1 MPRIPETAMHNVIIT
16 GPMWSAK
23 VDILKLAN
31 PEQDW
36 AFRTLFVDLTA
47 RDRLGQSTSLLPG
60 TMIVLGVV
68 RQVTI
73 QLGNQPG
80 SGYEWRRSEHLPVP
94 TLDERSQTQL
104 RDLITTGQCSLL
116 LVQADP
122 DGWPTQ
128 FPQRQPMSYFPT
140 SLTCL
145 AGEIFLGLGGL
156 EAQGQAV
163 EHLYTKLF
171 LQLAVE
177 AFEQRHGND
186 RTTVQPS
193 RLLSQVSVH
202 GSGLSL
208 YGQVQLPW
216 QADQIAAPFLLT
228 RDFPQRYNHPILRLR
243 PEKNRLT
250 QEEVTSWVSAWNQ
263 LSGYLN
269 PNHPLNKQV
278 RADQLPQWVTLELT
292 TPNQVPDLFWLF
304 RLENALPKLR
314 FEPDEFSLLVSDRPP
329 YDGQNPPD
337 SLARIAPAWVE
348 IDGNGDSLTINFDT
362 QPESI
367 ATASSAPE
375 VDRLSYTYQ
384 VTESETGTQSEEFFS
399 ATELRTA
406 FSPVE
411 VPQFLRK
418 IQGRPE
424 SDYALDDITI
434 SKPPQASAAQQG
446 SDSDDQQNGTINPWL
461 LWGFMP
467 LQNGWAQLP
476 FLNLTEQLYLDLD
489 LDGAA
494 ASSEATQ
501 SLLQGAVALGNETV
515 LSTYLDE
522 QPWNLTLT
530 DADRI
535 HGNWKYG
542 CPNARTNAQTNNSWV
557 LRKIKLDIENP
568 TAIFNGLLWLSTQA
582 PRIIDAIPDLD
593 NWVNGLQ
600 SFALRTARPDRD
612 LFPSLM
618 LMVVNLQFNARPVTP
633 RVKPSAE
640 LANWQINYRFDE
652 RTIERFRPLLKLI
665 TGQEDLSS
673 LFVQSPLI
681 WQRHDHLPMVQAL
694 PLTQSQTPPNHPS
707 ASRQLVPYEIPLLQ
721 PELAQSEG
729 LQFTATG
736 ANTWLRLVDANRDTL
751 VSATE
756 WKSQPDLPLVSLSLP
771 GLQLVPSQSNHEL
784 VCQYRFDL
792 PYTDE
797 INAFAQLP
805 EPPQNPEFVSP
816 LPQSPPPEPPY
827 PLIRDTYATHWRR
840 LSERASLSSADG
852 TLAFDLN
859 DSANEQGKHDLQHLI
874 EPYVWSV
881 QPTFQLE
888 NYPGSLSLANSSTL
902 ELEGDSALKG
912 ISGQFAVNGRQ
923 LTRLENS
930 APNGSDTFAVTAGS
944 LAAKLTP
951 QGLHDQRGL
960 VRGLTQMDKDESW
973 LQTPVVFYKTAEQ
986 ELAYALTT
994 TAKPI
999 SLQVGNQQWEM
1010 WFRDLPLRLAQA
1022 THSETGQFLRQARLS
1037 PHVQDVNDPE
1047 SRSRDFD
1054 FLSGYEWRIAV
1065 HTPAEKDPS
1074 EGKPL
1079 SYLPLFGLHFY
1090 PLTLEQVDLRQGK
1103 PERVIVIGRLQLPL
1117 REIKE
1122 LEDFSNAVQLE
1133 FSVESANQDLSLK
1146 AVTLVGFT
1154 GDQNPAS
1161 GSTEG
1166 EWPLALNQGE
1176 AFDAPMLVWR
1186 TIALQQDDS
1195 GPFIEIKDA
1204 FLKFVLFDY
1213 LWNVPLKPED
1223 NSEGA
1228 VLRFPQKQTSQT
1240 QTNCSHKYSI
1250 PVSDQALYLLPKLL
1264 TLEINLQTKNH
1275 TVELDLD
1282 IQLGST
1288 DSNRNSFEAKVQFPI
1303 LKDGKPTVPIWQTGH
1318 LLGVIP
1324 LTVANHQLTTNH
1336 QAFQFHWETASV
1348 TNAPQLLP
1356 GIMLDTEP
1364 DGKPS
1369 LPGFVALTFD
1379 LQSPK
1384 QPESSTDE
1392 SDIPL
1397 LTLTSAFVEALLSCK
1412 WGEFLQTDVPE
1423 QATSNTTDRKTQVFG
1438 SSAGDLICS
1447 YTADW
1452 SASATANQAEGS
1464 KAPTWQET
1472 LIFNGMLEIKN
1483 LISWPE
1489 ELEFDSQATTP
1500 TVLLPSLPKN
1510 LEQRIL
1516 KHRRHSLRI
1525 LLNQHVLP
1533 CTQIIQNHDSDSQ
1546 TIFDWI
1552 ADAAWE
1558 FLAVVEHQLIDSE
1571 IQQTANG
1578 TPKIKGDRRWT
1589 VTQPIRCFTPVKF
1602 KQELEKL
1609 NNTYTPDPAT
1619 GIDKS
1624 GSGFFDPVFRKALID
1639 ELDQL
1644 CQQPHPLLL
1653 IEASAHFWLNQ
1664 TPLTTLS
1671 PTTLQFLS
1679 NGAQLGILSS
1689 PDHYSPSD
1697 PIHPDWLLLTLPFL
1711 GRLQLSG
1718 NDGLDQSSS
1727 QPQVSS
1733 PLQVDPILCLKHYP
1747 EPAKLALMLATWQ
1760 PTTSDGTPIRLAISS
1775 VDTATGR
1782 TWARLDPLALQES
1795 WFRLQHP
1802 VAEPPTERLQS
1813 VIAAQPNSP
1822 ARLSRLAALKQNIA
1836 SYRQAVPPLPTN
1848 HSGSQL
1854 PEPAQAIKT
1863 GPLRRTG
1870 LPILALPQEGM
1881 LPADLQV
1888 LYLFQGGSG
1897 SRVMDRSGVGEPLDL
1912 DLMERSGGQEP
1923 PWRWEGDGLRL
1934 LRSSILITNRPATK
1948 LINACR
1954 STQELTIEVWLELD
1968 ADQTRATRLAPI
1980 VSLSND
1986 PNNRYFTLSQ
1996 GGRDNQSGGDLFSI
2010 RLRTDST
2017 THSDGTRSAAGTPL
2031 DRTAPIATDPGSAK
2045 AGLSHIVF
2053 TRQSNG
2059 LMKVYI
2065 DGQERASNTLLNGLF
2080 PVYHGQ
2086 NSDQTFRLGLGNE
2099 ILGNSPW
2106 LGKYYRVAI
2115 YSRALTV
2122 AEVQS
2127 QFSQGYVVWAASGLQ
2142 IATSKLTEAPVT
2154 LSRYAAATLL
2164 TTTPPSAQLQA
2175 QSLAISPYLGL
2186 MFQPAAKNYTPSLV
2200 SAELLCLNRATKTLR
2215 PIASHLWEVPSS
2227 STPEELLQTSIDWA
2241 KEIHARLCPESPV
2254 AVLRFRE
2261 IRRLASETDPFAAPI
2276 VTSYSY
2282 QIISDL
2288 AITELPLKRVFQLR
2302 SQLPQLRFS
2311 EGQWG
2316 GTSLPSQ
2323 FQPSELAPSQTI
2335 QLFELAPPQTIG
2347 VQPIYL
2353 TERPGQGAWPWG
2365 LSSLRVSVRHAAQGV
2380 TGRLDATSNRTLWW
2394 QAPQYTVQYRTN
2406 TNGIAAGLPDMFRA
2420 RAISSLLP
2428 TALKPQMPAIDMT
2441 ETFAIRTET
2450 RDQKTVVK
2458 SKAESH
2464 WQAVL
2469 PSMMRYLLIGDRPGV
2484 FFNLRNQLLRQGG
2497 LNPVA
2502 TTPDSL
2508 QNSAENFSNH
2518 SVFVSGS
2525 VPVQHRMPRP
2535 VPLPPN
2541 PEQGRPDSLALQP
2554 WASYFHPTRT
2564 VWVTDSPAD
2573 EAFLAAD
2580 LIQNKPARGLRLRL
2594 TEPSSGAIPAN
2605 WDGYLKFKLASYRGA
2620 GNQPTPLVD
2629 WEVSEMS
2636 ALVGNQT
2643 FTFIFIPYDL
2653 KLWKNSE
2660 DIPQT
2665 GQASVNL
2672 VQSPNSTSTAPTYQ
2686 VRIFD
2691 AKGVK
2696 IIDKA
2701 NIPSQDL
2708 IPAHLKQL
2716 LEDTF
2721 RKLAG
2726 VNSEEIRTVQNRR
2739 LSPVVQEELVQTILN
2754 WELEFRISHLPA
2766 LKDQLALLADGS
2778 PLSIQA
2784 RVRPKPDANG
2794 LDDGFQQSLSFA
2806 LRLTSDRTLPLP
2818 LRPQF
2823 LQFEDPEYNRQL
2835 ASSTAHSFSQIT
2847 VPGSTQLVG
2856 LRLATDRREYNPD
2869 TLLTWRYDWADTE
2882 PNPAFKPE
2890 EIDAMF
2896 QARRLQIKR
2905 IRKGG
2910 EALLSLPSSSPT
2922 NLNTGVLYQL
2932 SLSQLTQSDRG
2943 TTASAVLQP
2952 NDILQLT
2959 LQLFQDAQATQLSH
2973 VLVLTVNIVANSV
2986 QPVPNAAYGLLR
2998 RNPDGSVECVRFAWG
3013 VMPDRVDLVNPN
3025 DLRTEVVRRRALFR
3039 WIDTKR
3045 SEHHVM
3051 YEIQKITQTGS
3062 TNGCVAKTF

>member
-1 MPRIPETAMHNVIIT
+1 MPRIPDTAMHNVTIT

-23 VDILKLAN
+23 VDILKLVN

-47 RDRLGQSTSLLPG
+47 RDRLGQSNSLLPG
-60 TMIVLGVV
+60 TMILLGVV

-73 QLGNQPG
+73 QLGNQSS

-94 TLDERSQTQL
+94 PLNEQSQTQL
-104 RDLITTGQCSLL
+104 RELITTGQCSLL

-128 FPQRQPMSYFPT
+128 FPQRQPMPYFPT

-171 LQLAVE
+171 LQLAVA

-186 RTTVQPS
+186 QTDRARVQPS

-228 RDFPQRYNHPILRLR
+228 QDFPQRYNHPILRLR

-278 RADQLPQWVTLELT
+278 RSDQLPQWVTLELT

-304 RLENALPKLR
+304 RSENALPKLR

-434 SKPPQASAAQQG
+434 SKPPQATAAQQG

-522 QPWNLTLT
+522 QPWNLTVT

-542 CPNARTNAQTNNSWV
+542 RPNAQTNAQTNNSWV
-557 LRKIKLDIENP
+557 LREIKLDLENP
-568 TAIFNGLLWLSTQA
+568 TTIFNGLLWLSTQA
-582 PRIIDAIPDLD
+582 PRLVDAIPDLD
-593 NWVNGLQ
+593 NWVNGLR

-612 LFPSLM
+612 LFPSPM
-618 LMVVNLQFNARPVTP
+618 LMAVQNLQLKARPASS
-633 RVKPSAE
+633 RVQPSAE
-640 LANWQINYRFDE
+640 LANWQLNYRLDQRPVEKFGGSTVYE
-652 RTIERFRPLLKLI
+652 QMQQKFLSRRFLD
-665 TGQEDLSS
+665 Q
-673 LFVQSPLI
+673 QPLI
-681 WQRHDHLPMVQAL
+681 WQRHARLPMIQAL
-694 PLTQSQTPPNHPS
+694 PLTQLQSPANYPS
-707 ASRQLVPYEIPLLQ
+707 SSRQLVPYEIPFLQ
-721 PELAQSEG
+721 ANSTLSQG

-736 ANTWLRLVDANRDTL
+736 STMWLRLADANRDAL
-751 VSATE
+751 APASE
-756 WKSQPDLPLVSLSLP
+756 WKSQPDLPLVALSLP
-771 GLQLVPSQSNHEL
+771 GLQLVPSQSTQEL

-805 EPPQNPEFVSP
+805 EPPQSPEFVSP

-827 PLIRDTYATHWRR
+827 PLVRDTYATHWQR

-852 TLAFDLN
+852 TLALDLN
-859 DSANEQGKHDLQHLI
+859 ESTNEQGKPDLRHLI

-888 NYPGSLSLANSSTL
+888 NYPGHLSLANGSTL
-902 ELEGDSALKG
+902 ELKDNSALEG
-912 ISGQFAVNGRQ
+912 ISGQFSVSGRQ

-930 APNGSDTFAVTAGS
+930 APHDSDTFAVTAGS

-960 VRGLTQMDKDESW
+960 VRGLTQMDEDELW

-999 SLQVGNQQWEM
+999 SLQVGNQQWQM

-1022 THSETGQFLRQARLS
+1022 TQSETGQFLRQARLS
-1037 PHVQDVNDPE
+1037 PYVQDVNDPE
-1047 SRSRDFD
+1047 ARSRDFD
-1054 FLSGYEWRIAV
+1054 FLSGYEWRLAA
-1065 HTPAEKDPS
+1065 PNPSQDDPS
-1074 EGKPL
+1074 NTSPSKNTSL

-1090 PLTLEQVDLRQGK
+1090 PLTLEQVELRQGK
-1103 PERVIVIGRLQLPL
+1103 PERVVMIGRLQLPL
-1117 REIKE
+1117 RDIKE
-1122 LEDFSNAVQLE
+1122 LEDFSNAVRLE
-1133 FSVESANQDLSLK
+1133 FSVEGGNQDLSLK
-1146 AVTLVGFT
+1146 AVTLVGLT
-1154 GDQNPAS
+1154 GDQNAAS
-1161 GSTEG
+1161 EGAEG

-1223 NSEGA
+1223 NLEGP
-1228 VLRFPQKQTSQT
+1228 VLRFPQEQTSQG
-1240 QTNCSHKYSI
+1240 QTNRSHKYSI

-1264 TLEINLQTKNH
+1264 TLEINLQTRNH

-1303 LKDGKPTVPIWQTGH
+1303 LKDGKPADPIWQAGH

-1336 QAFQFHWETASV
+1336 QAFQFHWKTASL

-1356 GIMLDTEP
+1356 GITLDTEP

-1379 LQSPK
+1379 LRSSK

-1412 WGEFLQTDVPE
+1412 WGEFLQTDAPN
-1423 QATSNTTDRKTQVFG
+1423 QATLKPTASITQVFG
-1438 SSAGDLICS
+1438 SSAGDLTCS

-1472 LIFNGMLEIKN
+1472 LIFNGILEIKN
-1483 LISWPE
+1483 LISCPE
-1489 ELEFDSQATTP
+1489 ELKLDSQATTP

-1533 CTQIIQNHDSDSQ
+1533 CTQIIQNHDSASQ

-1571 IQQTANG
+1571 IQQTSNG

-1644 CQQPHPLLL
+1644 CQQPHPLFL

-1671 PTTLQFLS
+1671 PTTLQFLP

-1711 GRLQLSG
+1711 GRLQLPG

-1733 PLQVDPILCLKHYP
+1733 PLQVDPILCLNRDP
-1747 EPAKLALMLATWQ
+1747 EPAKLALMLTTWQ
-1760 PTTSDGTPIRLAISS
+1760 PITSDGTPLRLAISNI
-1775 VDTATGR
+1775 DTATGR

-1802 VAEPPTERLQS
+1802 VVEPPAERLQS

-1848 HSGSQL
+1848 HSGSQP

-1863 GPLRRTG
+1863 EPLRRTG
-1870 LPILALPQEGM
+1870 LPILALPQEGA

-1912 DLMERSGGQEP
+1912 DLMERSSGQEP

-1934 LRSSILITNRPATK
+1934 LRSSILIANRPATK

-1954 STQELTIEVWLELD
+1954 STQELTVEVWLELD

-1980 VSLSND
+1980 VTLSND
-1986 PNNRYFTLSQ
+1986 PNNRYFTLAQ
-1996 GGRDNQSGGDLFSI
+1996 GGRDNQSGGDLFSV

-2017 THSDGTRSAAGTPL
+2017 THSDGTRAAAGTPL

-2080 PVYHGQ
+2080 PVYRGQ

-2127 QFSQGYVVWAASGLQ
+2127 QFSQGYAVWAAPGLQ
-2142 IATSKLTEAPVT
+2142 IATSKLAQAPVT

-2164 TTTPPSAQLQA
+2164 TTAPPSAQLQA

-2186 MFQPAAKNYTPSLV
+2186 IFQPAAKDYTLSLV
-2200 SAELLCLNRATKTLR
+2200 SAELLCLNQATKTLR
-2215 PIASHLWEVPSS
+2215 PITSHLWEVPSS

-2261 IRRLASETDPFAAPI
+2261 IRRLAGETDPFAAPI
-2276 VTSYSY
+2276 VTSYAY

-2323 FQPSELAPSQTI
+2323 LQLKPSELAPSQTI
-2335 QLFELAPPQTIG
+2335 QPFELAPPQTIG

-2380 TGRLDATSNRTLWW
+2380 TGRLDATSNHTLWW

-2406 TNGIAAGLPDMFRA
+2406 TNGVTAGLPDLFRA

-2428 TALKPQMPAIDMT
+2428 TALKPQLPAIDMT

-2450 RDQKTVVK
+2450 VDQKTVVK

-2484 FFNLRNQLLRQGG
+2484 FFNLRNQLLRQGD
-2497 LNPVA
+2497 LNPVG

-2541 PEQGRPDSLALQP
+2541 PEQGRPNSLALQP
-2554 WASYFHPTRT
+2554 WASYFHPTET
-2564 VWVTDSPAD
+2564 VWVEASPTD

-2620 GNQPTPLVD
+2620 GNQPTPLLD

-2636 ALVGNQT
+2636 AVVGNQT
-2643 FTFIFIPYDL
+2643 FTF
-2653 KLWKNSE
+2653 
-2660 DIPQT
+2660 
-2665 GQASVNL
+2665 A
-2672 VQSPNSTSTAPTYQ
+2672 
-2686 VRIFD
+2686 
-2691 AKGVK
+2691 
-2696 IIDKA
+2696 
-2701 NIPSQDL
+2701 
-2708 IPAHLKQL
+2708 
-2716 LEDTF
+2716 
-2721 RKLAG
+2721 
-2726 VNSEEIRTVQNRR
+2726 
-2739 LSPVVQEELVQTILN
+2739 LVQTIATRLN
-2754 WELEFRISHLPA
+2754 WELEFKTSNLPA
-2766 LKDQLALLADGS
+2766 LKDQLALLAAGS
-2778 PLSIQA
+2778 TLSIQA

-2818 LRPQF
+2818 LKPQF

-2835 ASSTAHSFSQIT
+2835 ASPTAHSSTQVT
-2847 VPGSTQLVG
+2847 VPSPGGLTKLIS

-2869 TLLTWRYDWADTE
+2869 SLLTWRYDWADTE
-2882 PNPAFKPE
+2882 PSPASNLGQ
-2890 EIDAMF
+2890 IDAVF
-2896 QARRLQIKR
+2896 PARTLQIKR

-2910 EALLSLPSSSPT
+2910 EALLSLPSGSPT
-2922 NLNTGVLYQL
+2922 NLNTGVVYQL

-2943 TTASAVLQP
+2943 TTPVASAVLQP

-2959 LQLFQDAQATQLSH
+2959 LQLFQDEDATQPSH
-2973 VLVLTVNIVANSV
+2973 VLVLAVNIVANPV
-2986 QPVPNAAYGLLR
+2986 QPVPNAAYSLLR
-2998 RNPDGSVECVRFAWG
+2998 QNLDGSVECVRFAWG

-3025 DLRTEVVRRRALFR
+3025 DLKTEVVRRRALFR

-3045 SEHHVM
+3045 SEHYVM
-3051 YEIQKITQTGS
+3051 YEVQKITQTGS
-3062 TNGCVAKTF
+3062 TNCTFPLLRQS